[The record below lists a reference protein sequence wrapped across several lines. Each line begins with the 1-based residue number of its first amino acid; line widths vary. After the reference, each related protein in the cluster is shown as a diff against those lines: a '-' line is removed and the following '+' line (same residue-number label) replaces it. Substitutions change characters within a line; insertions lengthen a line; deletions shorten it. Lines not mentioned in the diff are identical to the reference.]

1 MVEVLA
7 LHPTDPLDEARA
19 QLRRAIDL
27 LGYDDHVYEVLASPD
42 RVLQVRITIKMD
54 DGTVKT
60 FLGWRSQH
68 NSALGPYKGGVRYH
82 PNVTM
87 NEVIA
92 LSMWMTWKNSLAG
105 LPYGG
110 GKGGVR
116 VNPKILSPRELELLS
131 RKYFESIS
139 DIVGVDQDIP
149 APDVYTD
156 PQVMSWFL
164 DEYNKV
170 KRGQFFGVVTGK
182 PVELGGLNARIVST
196 GYGVAVSTRVAAEK
210 FLGGLEGRT
219 VAVQGYGNVGY
230 YAAKFLAEMGAK
242 IVAVSDSRGGV
253 YDPEGIDPEEALKV
267 KRSTGTVAN
276 YQGGK
281 KISTMEILELPVDIL
296 VPAAIEEVITE
307 ENADRIKAKI
317 ISEGANGPTTTAAE
331 KILVKKGIIVL
342 PDILANAGG
351 VIMSHI
357 EWVNNRMGGWI
368 TDEEALNKL
377 EQKMVNNTKSV
388 ITYWEKKLKPD
399 ENSLRDAAYMIAVER
414 VVKAMKLR
422 GWI

>member
-1 MVEVLA
+1 
-7 LHPTDPLDEARA
+7 
-19 QLRRAIDL
+19 
-27 LGYDDHVYEVLASPD
+27 
-42 RVLQVRITIKMD
+42 MD

-414 VVKAMKLR
+414 VVKR
-422 GWI
+422 